1 MSSGLFLIDDDEA
14 IQFIVKSFV
23 SRSGL
28 FENFDHASNGNE
40 ALKKLINGEL
50 GFSPSVLL
58 IDINMPVMNGFDFLD
73 ELMKLNSKLLKNI
86 SIAMF
91 SSSENKD
98 DMEKIKANKKIDV
111 FLKKPFRK
119 EYIEEL
125 FRIHNSKT
133 NKKGA

>member
-73 ELMKLNSKLLKNI
+73 ELLKNI